1 MPFTRR
7 EFTKQSALTGAGI
20 ALTGTVAA
28 LATAPGALAAA
39 GVRPHDDHH
48 GDDHGHGHSHEPGY
62 GPLVSDPKGIL
73 ALPAGFSYR
82 IVTHSGVT
90 KLESG
95 EYTPSNHDGTA
106 AFEGPRGVTLL
117 VNNHELSGTRAGW
130 EHPVPLAEG
139 LVYDPIAAG
148 GCTVVET
155 RRDGRTAEWVGIAG
169 TSTNCAGGAT
179 PWGTWLT
186 CEETEDK
193 AGKNGLLKD
202 HGYVFE
208 VDPYDRARQPRPA
221 ARSRRSAGTP
231 TRLSSSTPSSA
242 TPT

>member
-28 LATAPGALAAA
+28 LATAPGALAAQES
-39 GVRPHDDHH
+39 GHDHDDHH
-48 GDDHGHGHSHEPGY
+48 GQDHGHGHSHEPGY

-106 AFEGPRGVTLL
+106 AFEA
-117 VNNHELSGTRAGW
+117 RAAS
-130 EHPVPLAEG
+130 P
-139 LVYDPIAAG
+139 
-148 GCTVVET
+148 C
-155 RRDGRTAEWVGIAG
+155 
-169 TSTNCAGGAT
+169 
-179 PWGTWLT
+179 
-186 CEETEDK
+186 
-193 AGKNGLLKD
+193 
-202 HGYVFE
+202 
-208 VDPYDRARQPRPA
+208 
-221 ARSRRSAGTP
+221 
-231 TRLSSSTPSSA
+231 SST
-242 TPT
+242 TTN